1 MKLRFTFGNS
11 KLINSIAT
19 FALPAGHSC
28 PFAKEC
34 FSKASKLTGKV
45 IDGAHCRFRCFAAT
59 EERYPAVR
67 AMRWQNFEMVKSLRS
82 VEKIAELI
90 NNSLPDTR
98 LVRIHPSGDF
108 FSEKYFL
115 AWLNVACNYPLTTF
129 YAYTK
134 ALPFW
139 VKYRSWLPDN
149 FKLVASRG
157 GTHDNL
163 IGRYHLRSA
172 KVVFSEQEAEDMG
185 LEIDHTDSLAYAGK
199 SDFALLLHGTQ
210 PVGTE
215 AGKAWYKI
223 MKAGKGYS
231 PKSKAKM
238 NPQELLKIHVT
249 IKQGEI
255 RLPMARETDT
265 LQKIYD
271 HTS

>member
-1 MKLRFTFGNS
+1 MKLKFTFGNS

-34 FSKASKLTGKV
+34 FSKANRLTGK
-45 IDGAHCRFRCFAAT
+45 ILDGTHCHFRCFAAV

-67 AMRWQNFEMVKSLRS
+67 LMRWNNFEMIKSLRN

-90 NNSLPDTR
+90 NISLPESR

-115 AWLNVACNYPLTTF
+115 AWINVAYNYPLTTF

-139 VKYRSWLPDN
+139 IKYKKWIPTN

-157 GTHDNL
+157 GTHDDL
-163 IGRYHLRSA
+163 IERYNLRSV
-172 KVVFSEQEAEDMG
+172 KVVFSEQEAIDLG
-185 LEIDHTDSLAYAGK
+185 LEIDHTDSLAYAGN
-199 SDFALLLHGTQ
+199 SNFALLLHGTQ
-210 PVGTE
+210 PKGTE
-215 AGKAWYKI
+215 AAKAWYDI

-231 PKSKAKM
+231 PKNKRPTPKDLF
-238 NPQELLKIHVT
+238 NIKITLK
-249 IKQGEI
+249 QN
-255 RLPMARETDT
+255 
-265 LQKIYD
+265 KIYLPRENLRAKFVMD
-271 HTS
+271 